1 MDEMTLRR
9 AMEPFFTTKEQ
20 GRGTGLGLSTV
31 HGFAVQSGGA
41 MRMSSRTGIGTNVAL
56 WFPTTNAARTDQ
68 PGPALAPVEGR
79 KTRSFR
85 VLVVDDDPLV
95 GAGTVAMIEDLGHVA
110 IDAELGARALEILR
124 SEPNIDVV
132 ITDYAMPGMN
142 GGQLAA
148 EINRVW
154 PRIPV
159 IIATGYADVL
169 DNGLDLRLLQK
180 PYQQRDLAD
189 LLETFIEPPSN
200 L

>member
-1 MDEMTLRR
+1 MPPRR
-9 AMEPFFTTKEQ
+9 GQPNPA
-20 GRGTGLGLSTV
+20 STP
-31 HGFAVQSGGA
+31 SDN
-41 MRMSSRTGIGTNVAL
+41 RN
-56 WFPTTNAARTDQ
+56 
-68 PGPALAPVEGR
+68 
-79 KTRSFR
+79 TRSLR
-85 VLVVDDDPLV
+85 ILVVDDDPLV

-110 IDAELGARALEILR
+110 IDAESAARALEILR

-148 EINRVW
+148 EIHRIW

-159 IIATGYADVL
+159 VIATGYADVL

-180 PYQQRDLAD
+180 PYQQRDLAE
-189 LLETFIEPPSN
+189 LFETLIEPPAD

>member
-9 AMEPFFTTKEQ
+9 ATEPFFTTKDQ
-20 GRGTGLGLSTV
+20 GPGTGLGLSMV
-31 HGFAVQSGGA
+31 RGFVVQSGGA
-41 MRMSSRTGIGTNVAL
+41 MRMSSRPGIGTNVVL
-56 WFPTTNAARTDQ
+56 WFPIANAAETGQ
-68 PGPALAPVEGR
+68 PNPASTPSDNGN
-79 KTRSFR
+79 TRSLR
-85 VLVVDDDPLV
+85 ILVVDDDPLV

-110 IDAELGARALEILR
+110 IDADSAARALEILR

-148 EINRVW
+148 EIHRIW

-159 IIATGYADVL
+159 VIATGYADVL

-180 PYQQRDLAD
+180 PYQQRDLAE
-189 LLETFIEPPSN
+189 LFETLIEPPAD